1 MDAPV
6 PANNRFSYSQ
16 EFLRALVKDALDH
29 ARRCGASAAEADASE
44 GFGHSVTVRL
54 DEVETI
60 EYNRDKDIGITVFF
74 GQQRGH
80 ASTSDFSPT
89 ALRDTVEKA
98 ISIAR
103 HTASDPFAGLAD
115 PALLAG
121 PDLPDL
127 DLYHPWALPVE
138 SAIDMALRCEAAA
151 LAADSRISNSE
162 GATVYTQES
171 QFAYGN
177 SLGFLGGYAGSS
189 HGISCSVIAGTEAE
203 MQRDYWYS
211 TARAPGD
218 LESAESVGR
227 QAGVRTARRLKA
239 RKLKTCQA
247 PVLFDATLASSLIG
261 HFVGAV
267 SGGSLYRKSSFL
279 QDCLGKP
286 VFSSRVRLR
295 EEPHRVKG
303 LASAP
308 FDDDGVATR
317 ARDVV
322 TDGVVQG
329 YFLGSYSARKLGM
342 TSTGNAGGNHNL
354 VLDPFGG
361 GFDDLLR
368 QMGRG
373 LLVTELL
380 GHGVN
385 GVTGDYSRGA
395 AGFWVEG
402 GVIQYPVQE
411 ITIAG
416 NLKDM
421 FRNVV
426 AVGND
431 TIIRGSKITGSILVE
446 GMTIAGD

>member
-80 ASTSDFSPT
+80 ASTSDFSPA

-121 PDLPDL
+121 PHLPDL

-138 SAIDMALRCEAAA
+138 SAIDLALRCEAEA

-189 HGISCSVIAGTEAE
+189 HGISCSVIAGTDAD

-211 TARAPGD
+211 TARDPGD

-267 SGGSLYRKSSFL
+267 SGGALYRKSSFL
-279 QDCLGKP
+279 PDSLGKP

-361 GFDDLLR
+361 TFEDLLR

-421 FRNVV
+421 FRNLV

-431 TIIRGSKITGSILVE
+431 TVIRGSKITGSILVE

>member
-1 MDAPV
+1 MDSQV
-6 PANNRFSYSQ
+6 SDNSRFSYSQ
-16 EFLRALVKDALDH
+16 EALRSLVRDALDH
-29 ARRCGASAAEADASE
+29 AHRCGASAAEVDVSE

-54 DEVETI
+54 TEVETI

-80 ASTSDFSPT
+80 ASTSDFSPG

-98 ISIAR
+98 SSIAR
-103 HTASDPFAGLAD
+103 YTASDPFAGLAD

-121 PDLPDL
+121 PDLPGL
-127 DLYHPWALPVE
+127 DLYYPWSLSVDD
-138 SAIDMALRCEAAA
+138 AIDMARRCEGRA
-151 LAADSRISNSE
+151 LDCDARITNSE

-177 SLGFLGGYAGSS
+177 TLGFMGGYAGSS
-189 HGISCSVIAGTEAE
+189 HGVSCSVIAGVEAG
-203 MQRDYWYS
+203 MQRDYWYT
-211 TARAPGD
+211 TARDPHD
-218 LESAESVGR
+218 LESAEAVGQ
-227 QAGVRTARRLKA
+227 QAGMRTVRRLEA
-239 RKLKTCQA
+239 RKIKTCHA
-247 PVLFDATLASSLIG
+247 PVLFEATLASGLIG

-267 SGGSLYRKSSFL
+267 SGGALYRKSSFL
-279 QDCLGKP
+279 QDSLGQQ
-286 VFSSRVRLR
+286 VFAPRIHLR
-295 EEPHRVKG
+295 EEPHRLKG
-303 LASAP
+303 FASAA
-308 FDDDGVATR
+308 FDDEGVATV

-322 TDGVVQG
+322 AEGVVQG

-354 VLDPFGG
+354 VLTPFGG
-361 GFDDLLR
+361 GFDDLMR
-368 QMGRG
+368 QMDRG

-385 GVTGDYSRGA
+385 SVTGDYSRGA
-395 AGFWVEG
+395 AGFWVEHG
-402 GVIQYPVQE
+402 EIQYPVQE

-421 FRNVV
+421 FRNIV

-431 TIIRGSKITGSILVE
+431 IIIRGSKITGSILV
-446 GMTIAGD
+446 GDMTIAGD

>member
-1 MDAPV
+1 MDSQV
-6 PANNRFSYSQ
+6 PDNSRFSYSQ
-16 EFLRALVKDALDH
+16 DYLRALVQDALDH
-29 ARRCGASAAEADASE
+29 ARRNGASAAEADVSE

-60 EYNRDKDIGITVFF
+60 EYNRDKDIGITVLF
-74 GQQRGH
+74 GHQRGH
-80 ASTSDFSPT
+80 ASTSDFSPA

-98 ISIAR
+98 CSIAR
-103 HTASDPFAGLAD
+103 YTASDPFAGLAD

-127 DLYHPWALPVE
+127 DLYYPWPLSVDD
-138 SAIDMALRCEAAA
+138 AIAMAQRCEHAA
-151 LAADSRISNSE
+151 LQCDKRISNSE

-177 SLGFLGGYAGSS
+177 SLGFMGGYAGSS
-189 HGISCSVIAGTEAE
+189 HGISCSVIAGADSG
-203 MQRDYWYS
+203 MQRDYLYT
-211 TARAPGD
+211 TAHDPHD
-218 LESAESVGR
+218 LQSVEAVGR
-227 QAGVRTARRLKA
+227 EAGMRTVRRLKA
-239 RKLKTCQA
+239 RKLKTCHA
-247 PVLFDATLASSLIG
+247 PVLFEATMASSLIG

-279 QDCLGKP
+279 PDSLGQQ
-286 VFSSRVRLR
+286 VFAAEIQLR
-295 EEPHRVKG
+295 EDPHRLKG
-303 LASAP
+303 LASSA

-322 TDGVVQG
+322 VDGVVQG

-342 TSTGNAGGNHNL
+342 ASTGNAGGNHNL
-354 VLDPFGG
+354 VLAPFGG
-361 GFDDLLR
+361 GFEDLLR
-368 QMGRG
+368 QMDRG

-385 GVTGDYSRGA
+385 AVTGDYSRGA
-395 AGFWVEG
+395 AGFWVEQG
-402 GVIQYPVQE
+402 AIQYPVHE

-421 FRNVV
+421 FRNIV

-431 TIIRGSKITGSILVE
+431 VVIRGSKITGSILVGE
-446 GMTIAGD
+446 MTIAGD

>member
-1 MDAPV
+1 MDLQV
-6 PANNRFSYSQ
+6 PDNSRFSYSQ
-16 EFLRALVKDALDH
+16 DYLRALVQDALDH
-29 ARRCGASAAEADASE
+29 ARRNGASAAEADVSE

-60 EYNRDKDIGITVFF
+60 EYNRDKDIGITVMF
-74 GQQRGH
+74 GHQRGH
-80 ASTSDFSPT
+80 ASTSDFSPA

-98 ISIAR
+98 CSIAR
-103 HTASDPFAGLAD
+103 YTASDPFAGLAD

-127 DLYHPWALPVE
+127 DLYYPWPLSVDD
-138 SAIDMALRCEAAA
+138 AIAMAQRCEHAA
-151 LAADSRISNSE
+151 LQCDKRISNSE

-177 SLGFLGGYAGSS
+177 SLGFMGGFAGSS
-189 HGISCSVIAGTEAE
+189 HGISCSVIAGADSG
-203 MQRDYWYS
+203 MQRDYWYT
-211 TARAPGD
+211 TARDPQD
-218 LESAESVGR
+218 LQSVEAVGR
-227 QAGVRTARRLKA
+227 EAGMRTVRRLKA
-239 RKLKTCQA
+239 RKLKTCHA
-247 PVLFDATLASSLIG
+247 PVLFEATLASSLIG

-279 QDCLGKP
+279 PDSLGQQ
-286 VFSSRVRLR
+286 VFAAEIQLR
-295 EEPHRVKG
+295 EDPHRPKG
-303 LASAP
+303 LASSA

-322 TDGVVQG
+322 VDGVVQG

-342 TSTGNAGGNHNL
+342 ASTGNAGGNHNL
-354 VLDPFGG
+354 VLSPFGG
-361 GFDDLLR
+361 GFQDLLR
-368 QMGRG
+368 QMDCG

-385 GVTGDYSRGA
+385 AVTGDYSRGA
-395 AGFWVEG
+395 AGFWVEHG
-402 GVIQYPVQE
+402 EIQYPVHE

-421 FRNVV
+421 FRNIV

-431 TIIRGSKITGSILVE
+431 VVIRGSKITGSILVGE
-446 GMTIAGD
+446 MTIAGD

>member
-1 MDAPV
+1 MDSQV
-6 PANNRFSYSQ
+6 PDNSRFSYSQ
-16 EFLRALVKDALDH
+16 EFLRSLVQDALDH
-29 ARRCGASAAEADASE
+29 ARRCGATAAEADVSE

-60 EYNRDKDIGITVFF
+60 EYNRDKDIGITVLF

-80 ASTSDFSPT
+80 ASTSDFSPA

-98 ISIAR
+98 CSIAR
-103 HTASDPFAGLAD
+103 YTASDPFAGLAD

-127 DLYHPWALPVE
+127 DLYYPWPLSVDE
-138 SAIDMALRCEAAA
+138 AIDMAQRCEHAA
-151 LAADSRISNSE
+151 LDCDSRIANSE

-177 SLGFLGGYAGSS
+177 SLGFMGGYAGSS
-189 HGISCSVIAGTEAE
+189 HGISCSVIAGAEAE
-203 MQRDYWYS
+203 MQRDYWYT
-211 TARAPGD
+211 TARDPRD
-218 LESAESVGR
+218 LESVESVGR
-227 QAGVRTARRLKA
+227 EAGMRTVRRLKA
-239 RKLKTCQA
+239 RKLKTCHA
-247 PVLFDATLASSLIG
+247 PVLFEATLASSLIG

-279 QDCLGKP
+279 LDSLGQQ
-286 VFSSRVRLR
+286 VFSPQVRLR
-295 EEPHRVKG
+295 EEPHRLKG
-303 LASAP
+303 LASAA
-308 FDDDGVATR
+308 FDDDGVATK

-322 TDGVVQG
+322 VDGVVQG

-354 VLDPFGG
+354 VLTPFGG

-368 QMGRG
+368 QMDRG
-373 LLVTELL
+373 LVVTELL
-380 GHGVN
+380 GHGIN

-395 AGFWVEG
+395 AGFWVEHG
-402 GVIQYPVQE
+402 KIQYPVHE

-421 FRNVV
+421 FRNIV

-431 TIIRGSKITGSILVE
+431 IVIRGSKITGSILVGE
-446 GMTIAGD
+446 MTIAGD